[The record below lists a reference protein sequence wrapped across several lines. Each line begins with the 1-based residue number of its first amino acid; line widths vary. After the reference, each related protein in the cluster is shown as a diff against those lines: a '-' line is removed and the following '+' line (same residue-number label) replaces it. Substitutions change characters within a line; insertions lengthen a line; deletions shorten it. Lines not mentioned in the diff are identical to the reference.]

1 MKKISLLLLLLASLS
16 MLTSCNIPQRDPSLD
31 LLDKA
36 VLETSVA
43 ATLTSIHQEKI
54 SQTPI
59 AKPATTTYTPTP
71 FDFST
76 ATPTPSVTPTLSLP
90 TVYFDSNVNCRTGP
104 GTEYS
109 IVVLVKEGSTAEI
122 MGSNGAY
129 WIIQPPG
136 RSDTCWVPAEFV
148 TPEGSFWIVGT
159 MTQPATPTP
168 IPPNAPGWKSWYY
181 SCSYQDGQSI
191 LTMEMEWIDKSN
203 DEEGF
208 RVLRDD
214 DVIAEFPANTT
225 THIDVVNIESGQK
238 FNYQIQVFSGT
249 AHAEGSVITASCDD

>member
-76 ATPTPSVTPTLSLP
+76 ATPTPSVTPTFTLP

-168 IPPNAPGWKSWYY
+168 VPPKAPGWKSWYY

-249 AHAEGSVITASCDD
+249 AHAEGSVIPASCDD